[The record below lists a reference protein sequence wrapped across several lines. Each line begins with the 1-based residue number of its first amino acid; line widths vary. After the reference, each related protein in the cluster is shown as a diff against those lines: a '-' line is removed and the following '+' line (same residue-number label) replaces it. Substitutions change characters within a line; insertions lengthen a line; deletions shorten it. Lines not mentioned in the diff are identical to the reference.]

1 MSGFFSFDQDS
12 RSINED
18 SDESCLPALSFKE
31 RLIAFCVCFG
41 LSITIEVVSMGSI
54 LGIITGNPTRYA
66 LSMTLGNI
74 LSILGTGFL
83 LGFKRQFKS
92 AFDEKRRLTT
102 VIFFSSMV
110 LTLFSVYLGIAILT
124 LLLIFVQFG
133 SYIWYMA
140 SYFPWGRSIL
150 LRVCK
155 SCFGRCCFDES

>member
-74 LSILGTGFL
+74 LSI
-83 LGFKRQFKS
+83 
-92 AFDEKRRLTT
+92 RLTT